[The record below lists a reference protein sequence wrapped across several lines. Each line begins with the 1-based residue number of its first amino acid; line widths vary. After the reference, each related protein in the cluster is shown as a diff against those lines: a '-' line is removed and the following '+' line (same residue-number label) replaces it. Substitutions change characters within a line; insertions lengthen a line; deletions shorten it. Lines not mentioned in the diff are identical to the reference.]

1 MITGISATV
10 SPVIDLPDP
19 AARFS
24 PTSESTYNL
33 TVNMV
38 NLTQKKNSQITTM
51 RDINVSRWWPVVLAV
66 GSLAVVPAALAQTV
80 VISPQTQN
88 YWAGVNTS
96 TSLGVGSNQVTV
108 ASANGSTINFAV
120 TGQPTGLT
128 TLLSTNSCTNST
140 LLGLFLNV
148 TNVAANAYPLTIAA
162 SGAASYATNAEL
174 FVVPQWV
181 VTNNTA
187 NWSSGSSWSGG
198 YVPGANDSVYIENQ
212 TGGFTNVVNSSMAI
226 KDLVILG
233 DRDANLVAGSV
244 CALQI
249 SAGQTLS
256 VLGTNGF
263 AIGNKTSNAVR
274 PWYDF
279 SGAGTLLVSNPAA
292 NFVVDNAAS
301 STRFDTVRMTNLNN
315 LAVTVNRFG
324 VGDATLA
331 IQGLTGAN
339 LMSMSLAKTNVITA
353 LFADNY
359 TNLSFNN
366 SITYMGENDTYAGA
380 SQSVFFDLGVSN
392 LFKADSLG
400 VGRNKTTASG
410 TTAFS
415 AFGPALRFLPALSN
429 SVTPTASVFLRNTNG
444 GRMSLLAVGV
454 DAGLAG
460 SAGSSTKGVVDLRG
474 GTVNALID
482 QIWLGRNRSNTA
494 SAYDLGGLYFDW
506 GTINANSMV
515 VGDMVYTNGETVQGY
530 LLVGTNGTLYVNNSL
545 ELGHTPADNSAFP
558 ASISYCSGQI
568 QINNGG
574 TIAANQINVGQYS
587 ATNIITVNT
596 GGNLIVT
603 NGIASPTGGLTTL
616 NVAGGQ
622 LTFFVQAGQANA
634 YVTNLITSG
643 SAVINIASLSG
654 FASYPA
660 TNVLISYQVAGT
672 HNIGIGALPPGFNN
686 LQIVDNTSA
695 QTISL
700 IINTNAPKALVWHG
714 GQNAIWDHAS
724 LNWATTNG
732 TIVHFTDGDSVTFND
747 TAGVPTNIVVAETVN
762 PGQTGTG
769 ITVSNTLNQFV
780 FNNNGGGS
788 IGSTTLV
795 KTGTNS
801 LEIDCPTTVT
811 AQLNAGSI
819 VGSGSVNNLA
829 MAAGTVLDLAGA
841 VNNTLT
847 TAGAVTVEAAGVVGG
862 AVTLQAGAAVTNSG
876 AIGGALVLQTNTFL
890 YNGGLLSAVGAATVA
905 TNATLINNGTIFG
918 ASLTVNGTLID
929 TVANSSGV
937 SAGSINVGTLTI
949 NGKFF
954 PGGNSIATT
963 KVTDYLYNNSQAGN
977 PSGRVQLNAGSTTT
991 FIVNSTNPQPCTV
1004 LLSQNQ
1010 GYGPSQSSKAINGC
1024 TLVITNEGSTA
1035 FAAGQSFQLFGNY
1048 YDGTTTLSAGAN
1060 TTNSYP
1066 IIQPAVPGAG
1076 LAWDL
1081 SQLIPNGIISVV
1093 SASSVQVTVTQ
1104 NTTQVSGT
1112 NLVTELTWP
1121 STYLGVGW
1129 LQQQVTTT
1137 TTGIGANWVTVPSSL
1152 TNNDLFITNS
1162 IGTNA
1167 AVFYRFVY
1175 P

>member
-1 MITGISATV
+1 MRGAKFSCWRPLA
-10 SPVIDLPDP
+10 L
-19 AARFS
+19 AA
-24 PTSESTYNL
+24 
-33 TVNMV
+33 M
-38 NLTQKKNSQITTM
+38 
-51 RDINVSRWWPVVLAV
+51 
-66 GSLAVVPAALAQTV
+66 SLGLVPAALAQTV
-80 VISPQTQN
+80 VIAPQTQN

-96 TSLGVGSNQVTV
+96 ASLGVGSNQVTV
-108 ASANGSTINFAV
+108 ASANGTTINFGI
-120 TGQPTGLT
+120 TGQPAGLT
-128 TLLSTNSCTNST
+128 TVLSTNSCTNSI
-140 LLGLFLNV
+140 LLGVFLNV
-148 TNVAANAYPLTIAA
+148 TNVAASAYPLTIAA
-162 SGAASYATNAEL
+162 SGAASYSTNAEL

-181 VTNNTA
+181 VTNNMA
-187 NWSSGSSWSGG
+187 NWSSSASWSGG
-198 YVPGANDSVYIENQ
+198 YVPASSDSVYIENQ
-212 TGGFTNVVNSSMAI
+212 TGGFTNIVNSSIAI

-233 DRDANLVAGSV
+233 DRDANLSASGL
-244 CALQI
+244 CAMQI
-249 SAGQTLS
+249 AAGQTLS

-263 AIGNKTSNAVR
+263 AIGNKTSNSTR

-292 NFVVDNAAS
+292 SFVVDNAAA
-301 STRFDTVRMTNLNN
+301 STRFDTVRMTNLYN

-339 LMSMSLAKTNVITA
+339 LMSMSLAKTNVIKA

-359 TNLSFNN
+359 SNLAFNN
-366 SITYMGENDTYAGA
+366 SVTYMGENDTFAGA
-380 SQSVFFDLGVSN
+380 SQGVFFDLGVSN
-392 LFKADSLG
+392 LFQADSFG

-410 TTAFS
+410 TTPFS
-415 AFGPALRFLPALSN
+415 AYGPEMRFLPALSN

-454 DAGLAG
+454 DAGLTG

-474 GTVNALID
+474 GVVNASVD
-482 QIWLGRNRSNTA
+482 QIWLGRNRTN
-494 SAYDLGGLYFDW
+494 SAGGNDLGGFMFDW
-506 GTINANSMV
+506 GTVNANTV
-515 VGDMVYTNGETVQGY
+515 IVGDMAYTNGNTVQGC
-530 LLVGTNGTLYVNNSL
+530 LLVGTNGTLLVNNNL
-545 ELGHTPADNSAFP
+545 VLGQTPSDNTWFP
-558 ASISYCSGQI
+558 AALSYCSGQV

-574 TIAANQINVGQYS
+574 TVAANQISVGQYS
-587 ATNIITVNT
+587 ATNLITVNT

-603 NGIASPTGGLTTL
+603 NGIASAAGGLTTL

-622 LTFFVQAGQANA
+622 LTFFVHAGQANA

-654 FASYPA
+654 FTSYPA

-672 HNIGIGALPPGFNN
+672 HNIGIGSLPAGFNN
-686 LQIVDNTSA
+686 MQIVDNTSA

-700 IINTNAPKALVWHG
+700 IINTNAPKQLVWHG
-714 GQNAIWDHAS
+714 GQNANWDHAS
-724 LNWATTNG
+724 LNWVTTNG
-732 TIVHFTDGDSVTFND
+732 SIVHFTDGDSVTFND
-747 TAGVPTNIVVAETVN
+747 TAGVPTNIAVTETVN

-780 FNNNGGGS
+780 FNNTGGGA
-788 IGSTTLV
+788 IGSTTMV

-801 LEIDCPTTVT
+801 LEIDCPTTLT
-811 AQLNAGSI
+811 AQLNTGSI
-819 VGSGSVNNLA
+819 VGSGSVNNLS
-829 MAAGTVLDLAGA
+829 MATGTVLDLTGA

-847 TAGAVTVEAAGVVGG
+847 TAGTVTLESIGTVGG
-862 AVTLQAGAAVTNSG
+862 AVTLQTGAVMTNSG
-876 AIGGALVLQTNTFL
+876 SIGGALVMQTNSFL
-890 YNGGLLSAVGAATVA
+890 YNGGLLSAIGAATVA
-905 TNATLINNGTIFG
+905 TNATLINNGTIYG
-918 ASLTVNGTLID
+918 ASLMINGTLID
-929 TVANSSGV
+929 TVPNTSGV
-937 SAGSINVGTLTI
+937 SSGSINVGTLTI

-963 KVTDYLYNNSQAGN
+963 KVTDYLYNNTQAGN

-991 FIVNSTNPQPCTV
+991 FIVNSTNPQPYTV

-1024 TLVITNEGSTA
+1024 TLVITNEGPTA
-1035 FAAGQSFQLFGNY
+1035 FAAGQSYQLFGNY
-1048 YDGTTTLSAGAN
+1048 YDGTATLSAGAN

-1066 IIQPAVPGAG
+1066 IIQPAVPGPG
-1076 LAWDL
+1076 LAWDM

-1093 SASSVQVTVTQ
+1093 SASSVQVSVAQTVTL
-1104 NTTQVSGT
+1104 VGGT
-1112 NLVTELTWP
+1112 NLVSELTWP

-1137 TTGIGANWVTVPSSL
+1137 ATGIGANWVTVPSSL

-1162 IGTNA
+1162 IVTNA